1 MKGMCFNWKVIAGL
15 AVVGVG
21 IWAAAPGLAVAA
33 LPLLIVAACPLSML
47 LMMRGMQGGQCASRP
62 QQAGN
67 AARAGL
73 TRDEQLAELRAQ
85 LTDIRTQQ
93 NAIAAEVSRLETSG
107 EAGRSRLTV
116 DERADAR
123 A

>member
-47 LMMRGMQGGQCASRP
+47 LMMRGMQGGQCAPRP

-73 TRDEQLAELRAQ
+73 TRDEQLAELRTQ
-85 LTDIRTQQ
+85 LTDIRAQQ
-93 NAIAAEVSRLETSG
+93 SAIAEEVSRLETSG